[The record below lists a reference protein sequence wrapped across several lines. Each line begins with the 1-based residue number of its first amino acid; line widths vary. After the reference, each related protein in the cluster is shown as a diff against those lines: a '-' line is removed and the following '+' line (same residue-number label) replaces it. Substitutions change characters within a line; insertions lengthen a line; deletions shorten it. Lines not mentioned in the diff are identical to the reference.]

1 MARRRRANKRGWP
14 ENLYEADGF
23 FCYRNP
29 IDGKRYGLGSDRVR
43 AFAEARA
50 ANNHAALQRQHTFL
64 IDRIS
69 GESERTV
76 ADWIERYRK
85 ILADRNLAPKT
96 RDAFRQRLKTI
107 EDILGKLIVAR
118 VSTRDIADFILEW
131 DSAGKKRMAQAL
143 RSFLLD
149 MFREAVAAGWIETN
163 PVAVTR
169 APRVEVTRA
178 RLTLDDFLAIYEQA
192 KKFSPRVC
200 RSMELA
206 LVTAQRRE
214 DIRTL
219 SFRDV
224 REGRLWIEQEK
235 TGNKVCIPLELRLG
249 AVNWSV
255 GEIVQRCRDVV
266 ASRYLIHHS
275 EHQGRAKPGN
285 PVRATSLS
293 CDFAK
298 ARELAKIKWPAE
310 KSPASFHEIR
320 SLAARL
326 YADQGV
332 DVQALLGHKSPDMTA
347 VYRDVRGADWI
358 TVQLP

>member
-1 MARRRRANKRGWP
+1 
-14 ENLYEADGF
+14 
-23 FCYRNP
+23 
-29 IDGKRYGLGSDRVR
+29 
-43 AFAEARA
+43 
-50 ANNHAALQRQHTFL
+50 
-64 IDRIS
+64 
-69 GESERTV
+69 
-76 ADWIERYRK
+76 
-85 ILADRNLAPKT
+85 
-96 RDAFRQRLKTI
+96 
-107 EDILGKLIVAR
+107 
-118 VSTRDIADFILEW
+118 
-131 DSAGKKRMAQAL
+131 MAQAL

-178 RLTLDDFLAIYEQA
+178 RLALDDFLAIYEQA

-235 TGNKVCIPLELRLG
+235 TGSKVCIPLELRLG

-266 ASRYLIHHS
+266 VSRYLIHHS
-275 EHQGRAKPGN
+275 EHQGRAKPGY

-298 ARELAKIKWPAE
+298 ARDLAKIKWPAG

-326 YADQGV
+326 YAEQGV